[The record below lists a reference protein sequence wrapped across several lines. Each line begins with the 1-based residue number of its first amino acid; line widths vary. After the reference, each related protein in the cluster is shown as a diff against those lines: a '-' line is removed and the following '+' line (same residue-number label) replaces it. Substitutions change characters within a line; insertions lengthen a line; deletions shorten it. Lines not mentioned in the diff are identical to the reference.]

1 MGLGF
6 DNSNCYYCNSLEVRL
21 MSKTETNYHK
31 IELEIRNM
39 LKRYKLSNFTSGET
53 RRCIA
58 EVITAKLK
66 DKKILDK

>member
-1 MGLGF
+1 MDG
-6 DNSNCYYCNSLEVRL
+6 L